1 MNVFHIECSKKD
13 ISLFLW
19 SGMQNVSILVIDDE
33 EGIRFSLR
41 GILEDEGYEVYEVAS
56 GKKAFALL
64 KKQQIDICFL
74 DVWLPEMDGLE
85 ILQILEEQYPDIPV
99 IMISGHATIE
109 TAVKAIKYGAYDFIE
124 KPLSLE
130 KVLITILRAV
140 ELRMLKKENAVLR
153 GNLQDKNIFKE
164 IIGNSEALNKVKES
178 ITHVAP
184 TDASVLLT
192 GENGTGK
199 ELTARV
205 IHAASNRA
213 EKPFIAVNCA
223 ALPEELIESE
233 LFGYEKGAFTGAD
246 KGKMGRFE
254 LADGGTLFLDEIGDM
269 TLKTQ
274 VKILRILQE
283 KILERLG
290 GTKQIPI
297 NVRIIAATNK
307 DLEKEIYLGLFRE
320 DLYYR
325 LRVFPIELPP
335 LRARTADIPSLL
347 YYFTD
352 ELAQKYSMNS
362 IEFTKETLDVLVKYR
377 WYGNIRELRNLVERL
392 LILHHGKK
400 ITPELLPLEYHTGM
414 IDNTLNETN
423 DFKEARMAFEKQ
435 FLYKKLHEVD
445 GNISKLAEIVG
456 LERSYLHKKLKSYSI
471 I

>member
-1 MNVFHIECSKKD
+1 
-13 ISLFLW
+13 
-19 SGMQNVSILVIDDE
+19 MQKASILVIDDE

-41 GILEDEGYEVYEVAS
+41 GILEDEGYTVYDVPS
-56 GKKAFALL
+56 GKKALALL

-85 ILQILEEQYPDIPV
+85 VLQIIQEQYPDILIV
-99 IMISGHATIE
+99 MISGHATVE
-109 TAVKAIKYGAYDFIE
+109 TAVKAIKLGAYDFIE

-130 KVLITILRAV
+130 KILITIMRAL
-140 ELRMLKKENAVLR
+140 ELCVLKKENAILR
-153 GNLQDKNIFKE
+153 DNLQDKNLFKE
-164 IIGNSEALNKVKES
+164 IIGESQALQKVKTAIAS
-178 ITHVAP
+178 VAP

-199 ELTARV
+199 ELTARI
-205 IHAASNRA
+205 IHSASMRS

-233 LFGYEKGAFTGAD
+233 LFGYEKGAFTGAE
-246 KGKMGRFE
+246 KAKMGRFE

-269 TLKTQ
+269 SLKTQ

-297 NVRIIAATNK
+297 DVRIIAATNK
-307 DLEKEIYLGLFRE
+307 DLEKEIQLGNFRE

-335 LRARTADIPSLL
+335 LRARYGDIPILL
-347 YYFTD
+347 QYFTE
-352 ELAQKYSMNS
+352 ELAQKYSMPP
-362 IEFTKETLDVLVKYR
+362 IEFTKDALDILSKYK
-377 WYGNIRELRNLVERL
+377 WYGNIRELRNLVERI

-400 ITPELLPLEYHTGM
+400 ITPHLLPLEYTSGTQNDA
-414 IDNTLNETN
+414 ISQDN
-423 DFKEARMAFEKQ
+423 FKEARMAFEKQ
-435 FLYKKLHEVD
+435 FLQQKLDDVE
-445 GNISKLAEIVG
+445 GNISKLAERIG
-456 LERSYLHKKLKSYSI
+456 LERSHLHKKLKAYSI